1 MAIDEGVSHT
11 LLNFSMTIL
20 RQIMTYSQ
28 NSMTGER
35 MPSASV
41 QLPLRRDRAEDRF
54 NGDLEERRLEGV
66 ASDDR
71 RASWAALRLWQLRR
85 KSCVQL
91 GVFQGCPQVAQGNGL
106 VKEWK
111 RK

>member
-1 MAIDEGVSHT
+1 
-11 LLNFSMTIL
+11 
-20 RQIMTYSQ
+20 
-28 NSMTGER
+28 MTGER

-41 QLPLRRDRAEDRF
+41 QLPLRRSWAEDRF
-54 NGDLEERRLEGV
+54 NGDVEERRLAE
-66 ASDDR
+66 DDGE
-71 RASWAALRLWQLRR
+71 AGWAALRLWQARR

-91 GVFQGCPQVAQGNGL
+91 GVFQGCPQEAQGSWL

>member
-1 MAIDEGVSHT
+1 MTMA
-11 LLNFSMTIL
+11 
-20 RQIMTYSQ
+20 RQGMTYSQ

-35 MPSASV
+35 MPSASA
-41 QLPLRRDRAEDRF
+41 QLPLRRSRAEDRF
-54 NGDLEERRLEGV
+54 SGDVEERRLEGA
-66 ASDDR
+66 ASDDS
-71 RASWAALRLWQLRR
+71 RASWAALRLWQARR

-91 GVFQGCPQVAQGNGL
+91 GVFQGCPQVAQGSGL

>member
-1 MAIDEGVSHT
+1 MQKNA
-11 LLNFSMTIL
+11 
-20 RQIMTYSQ
+20 YSQ

-35 MPSASV
+35 MPSVST
-41 QLPLRRDRAEDRF
+41 QLPLKRSWGEDRF
-54 NGDLEERRLEGV
+54 STDMVEGRSEGDVG
-66 ASDDR
+66 
-71 RASWAALRLWQLRR
+71 RAGWAALWLWQERR

-91 GVFQGCPQVAQGNGL
+91 GVFQGCPQVAQGSGL